1 MASITALSTPGVYV
15 QEVPG
20 FPPSVAQVPTAIP
33 AFIGYTE
40 MATNNGQNLTLV
52 PTLIS
57 SLLDYTTYY
66 GAEYDL
72 DSGSDSTDVT
82 VQVNMQVPSIPVTSI
97 TLKKIFYMYES
108 LRHFFD
114 NGGGQCYIVSVGNY
128 TDTVSAGDETTTPP
142 TGLRAG
148 VAAVAQYNDPTLLLF
163 PDAVLLD
170 AGDFY
175 SLQQMALL
183 QCATL
188 QDRFAVLDLQET
200 TVSAQPNAPQSFRN
214 AIGINN
220 LEYGAAYTPWL
231 YSAYSKTVT
240 YGMLNGNVQ
249 DSSNS
254 NAVVPLANLSTD
266 PNMIAL
272 VTTMGI
278 TNTDL
283 TTITANVSTLAG
295 ASGSLSA
302 TYGALRG
309 TVMATPTEANMLPLM
324 KFVNNLAMAP
334 LTWAGTGAGSFN
346 SSGSLYSDMVNSAT
360 NQSTGLYKYIPLLIQ
375 LEENTALT
383 GMGLAAENFSGYDA
397 TKWLQP
403 PATRTVSTFVPAAPF
418 TGATSAILYT
428 ALNAL
433 DPIVTALIN
442 FTTNLQNAAAA
453 YTNIAQNQ
461 LFNTHPVISS
471 IVAQLSTELSR
482 TPPSGAMVGV
492 YANVDSAIGPWKAP
506 ANVSLNSITGPSVII
521 DDTTQGGLNVDP
533 IAGKSINAIRSFTG
547 RGTIVWGARTL
558 DGNDDNWRYISVRR
572 LYIMVEQSVKDACQ
586 TFVFEP
592 NDATTWA
599 KVQSMISNYMT
610 NLWREQAIV
619 GSKPELSYY
628 VSVGLGQTMSQDDI
642 NNGRMIVEIGMAP
655 VRPAEFIV
663 LVFTQIQQQ

>member
-1 MASITALSTPGVYV
+1 MASITSITTPGVYV
-15 QEVPG
+15 QELNNL
-20 FPPSVAQVPTAIP
+20 PPSIASVPTAIP

-40 MATNNGQNLTLV
+40 TASNNGQDLTMV

-57 SLLDYTTYY
+57 SLLDYATYY

-72 DSGSDSTDVT
+72 AAGDVT
-82 VQVNMQVPSIPVTSI
+82 IQVDPSKNFAVSTI
-97 TLKKIFYMYES
+97 TLNKVFYMYEA

-128 TDTVSAGDETTTPP
+128 TESIIAGDETATPA
-142 TGLRAG
+142 TGLRGG
-148 VAAVAQYNDPTLLLF
+148 VAAVAQFMDPTLLLF
-163 PDAVLLD
+163 PDAVRLD

-183 QCATL
+183 QSATL
-188 QDRFAVLDLQET
+188 QDRFSVLDLQET
-200 TVSAQPNAPQSFRN
+200 TPVAQPGAVTSFRN

-220 LEYGAAYTPWL
+220 LEYGAAYTPWV
-231 YSAYSKTVT
+231 YSSYSKTVT
-240 YGMLNGNVQ
+240 YDMLNGHVQ
-249 DSSNS
+249 
-254 NAVVPLANLSTD
+254 NLSATTIPLPNLSSD

-272 VTTMGI
+272 VNNMGI
-278 TNTDL
+278 ADTDNQ
-283 TTITANVSTLAG
+283 TITTAVNTIITNAGSHGTLN
-295 ASGSLSA
+295 A
-302 TYGALRG
+302 TYAALRG
-309 TVMATPTEANMLPLM
+309 AVVAAPSETTMATLWA
-324 KFVNNLAMAP
+324 FVNALALEPVTWGGSGTTAFNNTGNLYND
-334 LTWAGTGAGSFN
+334 L
-346 SSGSLYSDMVNSAT
+346 VVSAT
-360 NQSTGLYKYIPLLIQ
+360 NQSTGLYKWIPQLIE
-375 LEENTALT
+375 LEENKGLVTTLT
-383 GMGLAAENFSGYDA
+383 LPAGTFTTYDA

-403 PATRTVSTFVPAAPF
+403 PATNTVAFFVGKPGAEF
-418 TGATSAILYT
+418 TGTNTQIIYA

-433 DPIVTALIN
+433 DPIVAALIN
-442 FTTNLQNAAAA
+442 FVTNLQNAAAA
-453 YTNIAQNQ
+453 YTNIAQTQ
-461 LFNTHPVISS
+461 LFNQHPVISN
-471 IVAQLSTELSR
+471 IVAQLSQELSR
-482 TPPSGAMVGV
+482 TPPAGAMVGV
-492 YANVDSAIGPWKAP
+492 YANVDNTMGVWKAP

-572 LYIMVEQSVKDACQ
+572 FFIMAEQAIKDACA

-599 KVQSMISNYMT
+599 KVQAMISNYMI

-628 VSVGLGQTMSQDDI
+628 VSVGLGKTMSAEDI
-642 NNGRMIVEIGMAP
+642 NQGFMIVEVGMAP

-663 LVFTQIQQQ
+663 ITFSQLQQQ